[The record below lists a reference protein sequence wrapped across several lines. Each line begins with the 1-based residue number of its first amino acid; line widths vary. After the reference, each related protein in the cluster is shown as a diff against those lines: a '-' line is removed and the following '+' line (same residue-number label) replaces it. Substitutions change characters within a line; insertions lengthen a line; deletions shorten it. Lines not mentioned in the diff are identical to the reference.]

1 MSVASSSPPLNSKAL
16 QANLQETAGEVHI
29 DARFTPLQEI
39 VSRQQGLSSK
49 IHSLLHEV
57 SHPYHNWKLII
68 PELRSYVLKNING
81 GVNIDNQNR
90 LHPFYMVYISNDG
103 NVICDHLAPQ
113 WCLAIGDN
121 S

>member
-68 PELRSYVLKNING
+68 PELRSYVLKNINIYRDHELG
-81 GVNIDNQNR
+81 PQSFSLFIDIFFEALIESAKNEQLYTKGV
-90 LHPFYMVYISNDG
+90 
-103 NVICDHLAPQ
+103 
-113 WCLAIGDN
+113 
-121 S
+121 